1 MLRKLNAPLL
11 FAAIL
16 TSPLT
21 GCAGYT
27 QAAFSAKDLG
37 ERRIYQNEAEE
48 GDAEAQY
55 RLGESWCCSLGRPT
69 HLHNNQTATE
79 WLCKSAHQN
88 FSAAQLELARIYAG
102 RPFQYNSMKRL
113 AEKIKGAPTNLP
125 AALMWARLA
134 QSNQNDDA
142 ADLIKTISAEMSAD
156 ELART
161 DHMQETWSSQPC
173 TWDQTI
179 VQTD

>member
-1 MLRKLNAPLL
+1 MIRELRVPFLL
-11 FAAIL
+11 AVIL
-16 TSPLT
+16 VLPLT
-21 GCAGYT
+21 GCAGYS
-27 QAAFSAKDLG
+27 QAAFTAKDLG
-37 ERRIYQNEAEE
+37 ERRIFQNEAEE

-55 RLGESWCCSLGRPT
+55 RLGDSWCCSIGRPT
-69 HLHNNQTATE
+69 RIHNNQTATE

-113 AEKIKGAPTNLP
+113 IEKAKGAPTNLP

-161 DHMQETWSSQPC
+161 DDMLKTWSSQPC
-173 TWDQTI
+173 TWDQVI
-179 VQTD
+179 VQTN